1 MSHIKSD
8 VVVLGGGPAGRVIV
22 HALHQAPK
30 SISCTL
36 VKDEPNNVNRCAV
49 PYGIEQDKG
58 IEQFTIP
65 NSLVTDFGATLLV
78 DRVTHL
84 DARAY
89 ELHTENGDV
98 LSYGQLVLAL
108 GARPIMPPLPGID
121 ALNVLA
127 VRSLDDLRLLRKYGA
142 EGKRAV
148 IMGGGYIGVEV
159 AVELRRLGLEVHLVE
174 MLPSIL
180 SKTVEPEF
188 VPLIAESLQQNGIHV
203 HLGKAVESFG
213 RDGDFATGVRL
224 ASGAQI
230 EADFFVVAVGVQPN
244 VELAHEA
251 GVEVS
256 KFGICVDEHMRTS
269 VDNVYAAGDCAE
281 KRSLVSGQLT
291 RGEFGTNA
299 VFMSKVVAANLLGKP
314 AKFGGVLNA
323 NASTAF
329 DWSFG
334 SAGLIESE
342 AKAAG
347 YEVITGISEVLDK
360 YPMMHGV
367 EPVRTKLVF
376 DAKTERLLGGTVLRK
391 GHAVAGNIDFLSL
404 ALQMRATR
412 EDLLRYQYATHPE
425 LAAKPSD
432 NAYVFAAKAAQ

>member
-1 MSHIKSD
+1 
-8 VVVLGGGPAGRVIV
+8 
-22 HALHQAPK
+22 
-30 SISCTL
+30 
-36 VKDEPNNVNRCAV
+36 
-49 PYGIEQDKG
+49 
-58 IEQFTIP
+58 
-65 NSLVTDFGATLLV
+65 
-78 DRVTHL
+78 
-84 DARAY
+84 
-89 ELHTENGDV
+89 
-98 LSYGQLVLAL
+98 VLAL

-213 RDGDFATGVRL
+213 GTATLRPGFGW

-299 VFMSKVVAANLLGKP
+299 VFMSKVVARKP
-314 AKFGGVLNA
+314 AGQA
-323 NASTAF
+323 R
-329 DWSFG
+329 
-334 SAGLIESE
+334 
-342 AKAAG
+342 
-347 YEVITGISEVLDK
+347 EVW
-360 YPMMHGV
+360 
-367 EPVRTKLVF
+367 RR
-376 DAKTERLLGGTVLRK
+376 AERERVDGFRLELRLG
-391 GHAVAGNIDFLSL
+391 
-404 ALQMRATR
+404 RADR
-412 EDLLRYQYATHPE
+412 E
-425 LAAKPSD
+425 
-432 NAYVFAAKAAQ
+432 